1 MVQEKILQLLKR
13 SSGYLSG
20 EAISRQLS
28 ISRSG
33 IWKNIQELRK
43 DGYGITAV
51 PHQGY
56 RLEKIPDKLFV
67 HEIQHGLGTRR
78 FGQRAES
85 FDEVASTMDLAFQA
99 GINGAPEGTLVCAE
113 GQTKGKGRMGR
124 SWVSPPGQ
132 GLYFSLILRP
142 PLAPDQAA
150 KLTLLSAVAVGEALR
165 EGCGYDVRIKWPND
179 LLIQGRKLCGI
190 LTEMRAEMDQVRF
203 VVVGVGVNVHG
214 LEKDLPPGATSL
226 AREALLQFPRGKVF
240 SRVAVLQ
247 DILRAFEKRVDE
259 LYQNGFGPVLEQWR
273 RLSDTLGSRVRVGEV
288 EGTALD
294 IDEYGGLMIRNDN
307 GTVVKRMSG
316 DVTHLRES
324 R

>member
-1 MVQEKILQLLKR
+1 MIQEKIIQLLKR

-33 IWKNIQELRK
+33 VWKNIQELRR

-51 PHQGY
+51 PHEGY
-56 RLEKIPDKLFV
+56 RLENIPDKLFT
-67 HEIQHGLGTRR
+67 HEIRHGLGTRR
-78 FGQRAES
+78 FGRKVES
-85 FDEVASTMDLAFQA
+85 FNEVSSTMDLAFQV
-99 GINGAPEGTLVCAE
+99 GINGASEGTLICAE
-113 GQTKGKGRMGR
+113 SQTRGRGRMGR
-124 SWVSPPGQ
+124 SWFSPPGQ
-132 GLYFSLILRP
+132 GLYFSVILRP
-142 PLAPDQAA
+142 PLTSDQAA

-165 EGCGYDVRIKWPND
+165 EGCGCDARIKWPND
-179 LLIQGRKLCGI
+179 LQVQGRKLCGI
-190 LTEMRAEMDQVRF
+190 LTEMRAEMDQVLF

-226 AREALLQFPRGKVF
+226 EREALLRCPRGKAI

-247 DILRAFEKRVDE
+247 NILRSFEKWVDG
-259 LYQNGFGPVLEQWR
+259 LYQNGFGPALDEWR
-273 RLSDTLGSRVRVGEV
+273 RRSDTLGRRVRVGEL

-294 IDEYGGLMIRNDN
+294 IDEYGGLIIRNDK
-307 GTVVKRMSG
+307 GTLVRRMSG
-316 DVTHLRES
+316 DVTYPRMS